1 MSNQTVENCGFTS
14 TLKKLEFK
22 WSDENDDAEEEKQ
35 EEKGYLQHCRVQRR
49 WGKWKVFENWWRIR
63 RRLRRRGAPRLG
75 ASNRRAPTSPRSPP
89 WMMNRSTDPKRRRS
103 LVVETKRIEGTRAR
117 RLGIDRNRTLKQ
129 SLNSRIW
136 SKVWIRSLS
145 HLYYCIQFLIQKF
158 QKAHTLSFSL
168 SFVRFEMAVVP
179 VVLSCL
185 FILNRVLF
193 QPN

>member
-35 EEKGYLQHCRVQRR
+35 EEKGDLQHCRVQRR

-145 HLYYCIQFLIQKF
+145 LSRTLKMGVSSWLYWKF
-158 QKAHTLSFSL
+158 WFREISKSTHSL
-168 SFVRFEMAVVP
+168 S
-179 VVLSCL
+179 LL
-185 FILNRVLF
+185 RVLKW
-193 QPN
+193 Q